1 MSMLMVEETGFD
13 VTIIIL
19 LRIIIYYGQ
28 LNQITYFSRIQIFTV
43 ILGRWVPAICLLI
56 FDVKV
61 KSKIT
66 TPETTI
72 VVSV

>member
-1 MSMLMVEETGFD
+1 MVEETGFD
-13 VTIIIL
+13 VTIIL
-19 LRIIIYYGQ
+19 FYVLRIIIYYGQ
-28 LNQITYFSRIQIFTV
+28 LNQITYFSRTQIFTV

-61 KSKIT
+61 KSETT

-72 VVSV
+72 QLL